1 MDEARVH
8 QIIKANN
15 DDLLKKMSDLISSHV
30 SASVKRPADD
40 SVAIIRLRSRGSK
53 QQILVRFL
61 KRKVTKRAVMK
72 KRNEELVQS
81 GIEGS

>member
-30 SASVKRPADD
+30 SSVKRPADD
-40 SVAIIRLRSRGSK
+40 SVAIIRLR
-53 QQILVRFL
+53 
-61 KRKVTKRAVMK
+61 
-72 KRNEELVQS
+72 
-81 GIEGS
+81 

>member
-40 SVAIIRLRSRGSK
+40 SVLIIRLR
-53 QQILVRFL
+53 
-61 KRKVTKRAVMK
+61 
-72 KRNEELVQS
+72 
-81 GIEGS
+81 